1 MDDGAV
7 RRRRQPT
14 GTLQPETA
22 LPEARHAKP
31 PVGPASSGAAL
42 SDPILLEAQLDPE
55 RLVPSSVVSRQAA
68 ELRALVTAH
77 EAARAP
83 ARNPVRWFFRLLRE
97 VINKA
102 DRDRLLGLAAEA
114 AFFAVLT
121 LFPALLV
128 VATVL
133 GQLGAIVGEDNAQ
146 RVEQAVLDFLDQL
159 LTENAGGAIE
169 TVRELFN
176 TGANALTFASALA
189 LISLSTA
196 FATLINTVNIAY
208 DVPETRGWWR
218 RRWLGLLLGF
228 GSVLTGAVAIT
239 LLVVGPLFGPAE
251 EVVARIGLGTEY
263 DFLWSYLRWPVA
275 FGGLVLWATT
285 MDHLMPDRR
294 TRWRYDLPGGLLT
307 ALLWLAASWGLNLY
321 LDLVVTASP
330 LFGALGGGLILMT
343 WFYLL
348 CVALLAGAELNAIL
362 LARRRHRHSRARAR
376 AASGAPAGRRT
387 GRRRRPEQP
396 VLAELPQNEPVPAS
410 PPPDGPPP
418 DGKQPEEQPEEQ
430 PEPAPLP
437 ALSRRRPA

>member
-1 MDDGAV
+1 M
-7 RRRRQPT
+7 RRARPPS
-14 GTLQPETA
+14 GTPSSRKVPPE
-22 LPEARHAKP
+22 R
-31 PVGPASSGAAL
+31 GPADKELARAERPVPPL
-42 SDPILLEAQLDPE
+42 ADPVLDAGLEPE
-55 RLVPSSVVSRQAA
+55 RLVPSSVVSRQSA

-77 EAARAP
+77 EAARTP
-83 ARNPVRWFFRLLRE
+83 ARNPVSWFCRLFRE
-97 VINKA
+97 ISNTA

-133 GQLGAIVGEDNAQ
+133 GQLGTIVGETNAQ

-159 LTENAGGAIE
+159 LTENAGGVID
-169 TVRELFN
+169 TVRALFD
-176 TGANALTFASALA
+176 TGANALTFASVLA

-228 GSVLTGAVAIT
+228 GSVLTGAVAVT

-362 LARRRHRHSRARAR
+362 LARRRHRQKLARAR
-376 AASGAPAGRRT
+376 ASGSPPATRKRGSRRRAEQPAGT
-387 GRRRRPEQP
+387 EPQKQP
-396 VLAELPQNEPVPAS
+396 VA
-410 PPPDGPPP
+410 DGPQA
-418 DGKQPEEQPEEQ
+418 DGEQPEEQ
-430 PEPAPLP
+430 SEPTPLP
-437 ALSRRRPA
+437 ALQRRRPA